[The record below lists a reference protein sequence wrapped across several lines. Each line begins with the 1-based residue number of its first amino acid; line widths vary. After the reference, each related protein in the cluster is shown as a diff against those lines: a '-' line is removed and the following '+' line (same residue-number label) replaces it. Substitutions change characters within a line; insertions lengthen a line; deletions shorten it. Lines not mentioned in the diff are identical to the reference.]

1 MDYKK
6 TILFIGAINE
16 NKTPLGG
23 EEYKN
28 QLILSKLKKE
38 PVQLIYIDT
47 VSWKRRPGVILRLLR
62 NILLRHFD
70 SVIISASSVS
80 TYRLLQLVNFVRP
93 SLIRKTAYIVTGGYF
108 PYAIQKGLFKVQPYN
123 NLRSIIVQGESLK
136 KTLLKHL
143 KETSI
148 FTVPNFK
155 YIPEVKFN
163 SKENT
168 NIFRFVFVGRISEAK
183 GVADI
188 IKSVRHIEQI
198 NSTYNFIVDF
208 YGPQEEQFDFD
219 FCCKY
224 KGYLDFSRN
233 PEDSYQKLSNYDCFL
248 FPTTWKGEGF
258 PGVII
263 DAYIAGL
270 PIIATDWNMNS
281 EIIKDGEN
289 GYLIPSKDINA
300 LTKKMMWVMENR
312 QASLEL
318 GLKNKETAKD
328 YHIDNVWPKLFDL
341 IK

>member
-16 NKTPLGG
+16 NKIPLGG

-28 QLILSKLKKE
+28 QLILSKLKQE
-38 PVQLIYIDT
+38 PIKLIYIDT
-47 VSWKRRPGVILRLLR
+47 VDWKKSPGVILRLLR
-62 NILLRHFD
+62 SILLRHFD
-70 SVIISASSVS
+70 SVVISASSVS

-123 NLRSIIVQGESLK
+123 NLKSIIVQGESLK

-143 KETSI
+143 RETPI
-148 FTVPNFK
+148 ITVPNFK
-155 YIPEVKFN
+155 YIPNIKFN
-163 SKENT
+163 LKEKSDE
-168 NIFRFVFVGRISEAK
+168 FRFLFVGRISEAK

-188 IKSVRHIEQI
+188 IKSACQI
-198 NSTYNFIVDF
+198 QQTNSIYNFIVDF
-208 YGPQEEQFDFD
+208 YGPIEEQFDFIS
-219 FCCKY
+219 CCKY
-224 KGYLDFSRN
+224 KGYLDFRGN

-248 FPTTWKGEGF
+248 FPTSWKGEGF

-263 DAYIAGL
+263 DAYIGGL

-281 EIIKDGEN
+281 EIIEDGVN
-289 GYLIPSKDINA
+289 GYLIPPKDINA
-300 LTKKMMWVMENR
+300 LTNKMMWVMENR
-312 QASLEL
+312 QSCLEL
-318 GLKNKETAKD
+318 GLKNREIAKH